1 MKITKYKT
9 KIFVTGSDT
18 NVGKTYITN
27 NLLKY
32 IISQN
37 YTVMPFKPVETGCR
51 KIKNKLIP
59 NDSKKFFITIKKTID
74 IDKINPYRF
83 IEPISPNKAMI
94 LSKKRILIKNYI
106 KKISKLEKK
115 DFLIVEGAG
124 GLLSPISRD
133 GLNIDL
139 INALHSKVILVV
151 EDKVGAINHTLLN
164 LESLKKRN
172 IELTGIILNRKLKII
187 PKGMDNL
194 NELKAY
200 TKKPIFQ
207 TYNKQINTNDKV
219 FRKLLNLLVL

>member
-1 MKITKYKT
+1 
-9 KIFVTGSDT
+9 
-18 NVGKTYITN
+18 
-27 NLLKY
+27 
-32 IISQN
+32 
-37 YTVMPFKPVETGCR
+37 
-51 KIKNKLIP
+51 
-59 NDSKKFFITIKKTID
+59 
-74 IDKINPYRF
+74 
-83 IEPISPNKAMI
+83 MI

-172 IELTGIILNRKLKII
+172 IELTGIILNRKLKVI

>member
-1 MKITKYKT
+1 MNQKYKT
-9 KIFVTGSDT
+9 KIFVAGSDT

-32 IISQN
+32 IVSHD
-37 YTVMPFKPVETGCR
+37 YTVMPFKPVETGCK

-59 NDSKKFFITIKKTID
+59 NDSKKFFLTLNKTINLD
-74 IDKINPYRF
+74 DINPYRF
-83 IEPISPNKAMI
+83 VEPISPNKAMI
-94 LSKKRILIKNYI
+94 LSKRRVFIKNYI
-106 KKISKLEKK
+106 EKVNDLEKK

-139 INALHSKVILVV
+139 IKSLHAKVILVI

-164 LESLKKRN
+164 LESLKKRG
-172 IELTGIILNRKLKII
+172 IELICIILNRKLKVI

-194 NELKAY
+194 NELKTY
-200 TKKPIFQ
+200 TKTQIFQ
-207 TYNKQINTNDKV
+207 TYNKQIRTNKKI
-219 FRKLLNLLVL
+219 FQELLNLILR